1 MSVRVSVSKWGDIA
15 FCSMFSIN
23 PAGSRCISSGAS
35 LRESDSADGPDRD
48 SNTALLASKD
58 RGVQNLIQGAHDLIA
73 NMSCIIISQLY
84 VKHSNITPQR
94 QTLISANR
102 VF

>member
-15 FCSMFSIN
+15 FCSMFYIN
-23 PAGSRCISSGAS
+23 PAGSRFVSSGAS

-48 SNTALLASKD
+48 SNTAVLASKD
-58 RGVQNLIQGAHDLIA
+58 RGVRALLQGTRDLIA
-73 NMSCIIISQLY
+73 NMSCIIMSQLY
-84 VKHSNITPQR
+84 VKHSNRTPQR